1 VAGRKTFATNGT
13 KMKNF
18 ATNYTN
24 WDEFFFVIIRETCPE
39 RSRRIVVEEL
49 SRVGTV
55 RADAAHSRREMN
67 HNIRARIA
75 QQAADGVAPR

>member
-1 VAGRKTFATNGT
+1 MIVVSGLVLHEDENLCHELHELGRIV
-13 KMKNF
+13 
-18 ATNYTN
+18 
-24 WDEFFFVIIRETCPE
+24 FFFVIIRETCPE